1 MKKISDRNGEGDRMR
16 NRKVLTQVIAAGM
29 SVFLFGCSAAF
40 VPVDNGSESQ
50 TGSGKTEE
58 AETESV
64 DNFEKE
70 PAYDPLSEAEQMEI
84 RDELE
89 TFDPDHSYQNM
100 DPEKAAACGGDI
112 SDDYKFLGRETEDG
126 YGYVLGFRRGSDDPL
141 KDLSIYSIDDVIEA
155 EKWNEN
161 ENIFEIVYTF
171 KNVCEMYYTESK
183 DILFFVPTGMEEPE
197 ELRKA
202 FEYSL
207 CGGDE
212 GVRYLESVKVR
223 GVRMSPPEDGGY
235 LAVRRFVDADVLEEY
250 VPLTMDQEKE
260 IIHSDEIVEPET
272 YGIDGIVYTPSPE
285 IYESEDPDVDE
296 ITVPALRFAEERC
309 EFQTVGTEEMK
320 EIASAKLEM
329 IPGHGTLAGYSETGD
344 SVDLGMMRISETLD
358 DPVLLKRMEE
368 ILSDAAPG
376 DAGKCPYNGILM
388 LTKAD
393 GTQVTVRLASDGCD
407 SMVYGSYSF
416 YQAAGGE
423 VAEIWDMFP
432 EMKKEIAQLYIEKE

>member
-1 MKKISDRNGEGDRMR
+1 
-16 NRKVLTQVIAAGM
+16 
-29 SVFLFGCSAAF
+29 
-40 VPVDNGSESQ
+40 
-50 TGSGKTEE
+50 
-58 AETESV
+58 
-64 DNFEKE
+64 
-70 PAYDPLSEAEQMEI
+70 
-84 RDELE
+84 
-89 TFDPDHSYQNM
+89 
-100 DPEKAAACGGDI
+100 
-112 SDDYKFLGRETEDG
+112 
-126 YGYVLGFRRGSDDPL
+126 
-141 KDLSIYSIDDVIEA
+141 
-155 EKWNEN
+155 
-161 ENIFEIVYTF
+161 
-171 KNVCEMYYTESK
+171 
-183 DILFFVPTGMEEPE
+183 MEEPE

-207 CGGDE
+207 CSGDE

-296 ITVPALRFAEERC
+296 ITVPALRLAEERC

-329 IPGHGTLAGYSETGD
+329 IPGHGTLAGYAETGD
-344 SVDLGMMRISETLD
+344 SVDLEMMRISETLD

-368 ILSDAAPG
+368 ILSHAAPG

-416 YQAAGGE
+416 YQATGGE

-432 EMKKEIAQLYIEKE
+432 EVKKETAQLYIDKE